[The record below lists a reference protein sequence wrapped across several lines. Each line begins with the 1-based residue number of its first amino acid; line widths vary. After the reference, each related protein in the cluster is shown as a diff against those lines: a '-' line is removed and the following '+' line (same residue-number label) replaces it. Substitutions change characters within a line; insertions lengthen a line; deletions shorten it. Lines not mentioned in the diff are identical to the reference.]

1 MHYSYKSFNYTYVLI
16 LAIYMLSLYTEHLT
30 TEDDKQKYKENLIKK
45 YDELEIP
52 YGDNFFECVS
62 SQYVSLLLVKVDKK
76 GQKEY
81 KVSGEL
87 QEVLRPVACSEDH
100 LEGIQPSLHDVLD
113 VRNEQVKV
121 ILIEGGPGMGKSTL
135 AIKMC
140 QCWGT
145 GGLLTSYNM
154 VILLTLRDP
163 QIQKSKSLHDL
174 LAKTDT
180 NVKLIEKISQDI
192 ESNKGENVC
201 FLLEGYDELPAKIR
215 KNQQCIFN
223 KLPNLLPKS
232 AIIYTSRPNACT
244 KLASSASRRIKI
256 LGFEENHMHV
266 YVKNAFEKDP
276 DGANKST
283 ELISKL
289 EKNPILK
296 DLTKI
301 PLNVAIV
308 CNIFSITLDLPDTL
322 TELYKILCLQV
333 IFWHIKNRTSNE
345 NDMEALCDLNYL
357 PSSNCEHDNIS
368 SQFAQVCS
376 IAYQA
381 TVDDILTF
389 STHDLHKY
397 GVFKGN
403 IGGLSLLTNAPTTSV
418 YGIERSYNFLHRTVQ
433 DFCAAWHILK
443 LEQPEQC
450 DCFNKYR
457 FSSNFQNVWRFYSG
471 LSKFENKGLFT
482 SMLPYRCVNTQ
493 LKNIAT
499 FELIHCI
506 YEARDDNCDWS
517 AIEQHIGNTIDLSY
531 VKLDRVNCHALGYFL
546 ENYDYEIKRIDLS
559 YCEITSECVEILSQ
573 ALNRRLKNLD
583 KNAVLCIDISSI
595 QDNSS
600 HSLKMLLNSQYPIH
614 SLAAS
619 NSKLNSSIRPAQS
632 LLQSNTS
639 LEELVFRD
647 AKLDLLSIRFLSNA
661 LMINKTLK
669 VLNIGNN
676 IISNLGAH
684 YFSLCRNVCIRDL
697 IMWNCNLGPDGAI
710 LVGTMVAHNPSI
722 TCLKL
727 GNNKIGN
734 HGIKGL
740 VDVLKD
746 NDSLQTLDLW
756 GNKIDNTGAEYLS
769 KLITKSNSK
778 ICCLVLGE
786 NPLKDSGVKC
796 IMQAILH
803 KQVVKEIDIRDTY
816 ITGSSSYVIAE
827 SLKLLKTIRFTP
839 PDECE
844 CIAKALATKTIALRH
859 MQLHNGADKAYETV
873 LNGIQLNYNMIQKL
887 EFSRGSLSSTGIHY
901 LKNIIEHSESLKVLV
916 LRWMDILPLDYLHCI
931 SAFKS
936 NKSIEK
942 LSITPLDSQH
952 NDQDFTQE
960 LLRRLECNLTL
971 KEVTLNIKVGSE
983 DNNVECVFI
992 NKIDQSVEKINRFR
1006 DNFKGATP
1014 LVLHL
1019 SSRYSYNCSLSHAE
1033 LNNTLSSL
1041 PCDIAWSCIICSCD

>member
-1 MHYSYKSFNYTYVLI
+1 MQ
-16 LAIYMLSLYTEHLT
+16 LYTVSLIIT
-30 TEDDKQKYKENLIKK
+30 TEDDEQKCKENLKKCNESEIPPSVSENFATEGDKQKYKENLIKK
-45 YDELEIP
+45 YDDLEIP
-52 YGDNFFECVS
+52 QGDNFFECVS

-76 GQKEY
+76 GQTEH

-100 LEGIQPSLHDVLD
+100 LDGMQSSLHDVLD
-113 VRNEQVKV
+113 VKNEQVKV

-140 QCWGT
+140 QCWGS
-145 GGLLTSYNM
+145 GGLLKSYSM

-163 QIQKSKSLHDL
+163 EIQKSKSLHDL

-180 NVKLIEKISQDI
+180 NVRLIKKISQAI
-192 ESNKGENVC
+192 ESNEGENVC
-201 FLLEGYDELPAKIR
+201 FLLEGYDELPAKMR
-215 KNQQCIFN
+215 ENRHCIFN

-232 AIIYTSRPNACT
+232 TIIYTSRPSAYT
-244 KLASSASRRIKI
+244 KRLVSSASRRIKI
-256 LGFEENHMHV
+256 LGFEEDHIHE

-276 DGANKST
+276 DGEKKSS

-301 PLNVAIV
+301 PINTAIV
-308 CNIFSITLDLPDTL
+308 CNIFSIKLNLPDTL
-322 TELYKILCLQV
+322 TELYEILCLRV

-345 NDMEALCDLNYL
+345 NDIEALCDLNYL
-357 PSSNCEHDNIS
+357 PSSKCPQDDVS
-368 SQFAQVCS
+368 TQFAQVCS

-381 TVDDILTF
+381 TVDDILIF
-389 STHDLHKY
+389 STRDLQKY
-397 GVFKGN
+397 GIFKGN
-403 IGGLSLLTNAPTTSV
+403 VGGLSLLMNAPTTSV
-418 YGIERSYNFLHRTVQ
+418 HGIERSYNFLHRTVQ

-443 LEQPEQC
+443 LEQPKQC

-457 FSSNFQNVWRFYSG
+457 FSSSFQNVWRFYSG
-471 LSKFENKGLFT
+471 LSKFENKDLFRN
-482 SMLPYRCVNTQ
+482 MLPFRYVNTQ
-493 LKNIAT
+493 LKNIVT
-499 FELIHCI
+499 FELIHYI
-506 YEARDDNCDWS
+506 YEARDDNCDWN

-531 VKLDRVNCHALGYFL
+531 VKLDQVNCHALGYFL
-546 ENYDYEIKRIDLS
+546 ENYDNEIKKIDLS

-573 ALNRRLKNLD
+573 ALNKRLQNLNKN
-583 KNAVLCIDISSI
+583 VILCIDISSI

-600 HSLKMLLNSQYPIH
+600 HSLKSLLNSQYPIH

-639 LEELVFRD
+639 LKELVLRD
-647 AKLDLLSIRFLSNA
+647 ATLDLLSIRFLSNA

-676 IISNLGAH
+676 IISNMGAH
-684 YFSLCRNVCIRDL
+684 YFSLCRNVCITDL
-697 IMWNCNLGPDGAI
+697 IMWNCNLGPDGAV

-722 TCLKL
+722 TSLKL

-734 HGIKGL
+734 NGIKNL

-746 NDSLQTLDLW
+746 FDRLQTLDLW
-756 GNKIDNTGAEYLS
+756 GNKIEKTGAEYLT
-769 KLITKSNSK
+769 KLITRSNSK

-796 IMQAILH
+796 IMQAILQR
-803 KQVVKEIDIRDTY
+803 QVVKEIDIRDTY

-827 SLKLLKTIRFTP
+827 SLKVLKTIRFTP

-844 CIAKALATKTIALRH
+844 CIAKALSSKTIALHH
-859 MQLHNGADKAYETV
+859 MQLHNGADKVYETV
-873 LNGIQLNYNMIQKL
+873 LKGIQTNCNMIQKL
-887 EFSRGSLSSTGIHY
+887 EFSRGNLSSIGIHC

-942 LSITPLDSQH
+942 LSITPLDSQS

-971 KEVTLNIKVGSE
+971 I
-983 DNNVECVFI
+983 
-992 NKIDQSVEKINRFR
+992 RR
-1006 DNFKGATP
+1006 
-1014 LVLHL
+1014 
-1019 SSRYSYNCSLSHAE
+1019 
-1033 LNNTLSSL
+1033 
-1041 PCDIAWSCIICSCD
+1041 